1 MFMLGPCARPGQV
14 WRLTVPGR
22 GLFVGVSYSQGRGL
36 VKTFRTDPQ
45 PDRPTVCSSHDSS
58 RVRSYQEV
66 PTSISCGEA
75 ITRRRKDDRRVDHA
89 SWPSRSNCR
98 HPKLGMNTI
107 ISSTGS
113 CYVTSGKYRLL
124 QHFRPSPVSIA
135 WHDPEAECSSP
146 DSCEGG
152 SEEKICPRIGQS
164 VTVMGQDKAILIL
177 FVLASED
184 VSLMSGIRPSFWTLS
199 IMRGNNA

>member
-1 MFMLGPCARPGQV
+1 MLWAGATSAESPIGHGRFRPMWGYRRY
-14 WRLTVPGR
+14 W
-22 GLFVGVSYSQGRGL
+22 
-36 VKTFRTDPQ
+36 
-45 PDRPTVCSSHDSS
+45 SHA
-58 RVRSYQEV
+58 Q
-66 PTSISCGEA
+66 
-75 ITRRRKDDRRVDHA
+75 H
-89 SWPSRSNCR
+89 
-98 HPKLGMNTI
+98 GMSTI

-124 QHFRPSPVSIA
+124 QHFRASPVSIA
-135 WHDPEAECSSP
+135 WHDPETERSSP

-184 VSLMSGIRPSFWTLS
+184 VSLMSGIRPSFWTLP